1 MKTDFKFSNL
11 LGTVYRRGNLLFS
24 PDGTHLYS
32 PVGNRV
38 TVFNLVEYA
47 AVHQVLSLPEFLDT
61 DRLSSNKSYT
71 LPFAHRKNISRIGL
85 TPQGNLLLTVD
96 EDGQAILTIVN
107 RRVAIYHFSF
117 KSAVTALSFSPS
129 GRYFAVGL
137 GRKLEVWH
145 VPSTP
150 DAHPDGELEFA
161 PFVKHHTHTGH
172 YDDVHHIEWSSDS
185 RFFISASKDLTARI
199 WSLTREE
206 GFVPTVLSGH
216 RQAVVG
222 AYFSKD
228 QETIYTVSR
237 DGAVFDWQYV
247 GSKRDDD
254 EMEEEK
260 EDDLR
265 WRIVNKHYFL
275 QNNTRL
281 KCAAFHADSNLLVAG
296 FSNGIFGLYEMPDFN
311 QIHTLS
317 ISQNDI
323 DFVTI
328 NKSGEWLAFGAAKLG
343 QLLVWEWQ
351 SESYILKQQGHF
363 DSMNSLV
370 YSPDGQRIITTA
382 DDGKIKVWDIE
393 SGFCIVTFTEHTS
406 GVTACEFAKK
416 GNVLFTSSL
425 DGSIR
430 AWDLIRYR
438 NFRTFTAPSR
448 LSWSCMAVDPSG
460 EVVAAGSLDSF
471 DIHIWSVQTGQLLDQ
486 LAGHEGP
493 VSSLAFAPNGNLL
506 VSGSWDRTARI
517 WSVFDRTQTSEPLQ
531 LQADV
536 LDIAIRPD
544 STQLA
549 ISTLDGQL
557 TFWSLAEAEQVA
569 GLDGRRDVSGGRK
582 IGDRRTA
589 ANVSGTKSYNSIR
602 YSTDGSCLLAAGNS
616 KYICLYSVTTMVLL
630 KKFTVSVNLSL
641 SGTQEFLNSRLL
653 TEAGPRGELDEQGE
667 ASDREDRIDKSL
679 PGSKRGG
686 DPSARKNAPAVRVS
700 GVAFSP
706 AGTAFCAASTEGLLI
721 YSLDNTLAFDPFDLN
736 MEITPAA
743 TLSVLETEKDYLK
756 ALVMAF
762 RLNEAGLIKRVF
774 QAVPHRDIGLVVEEM
789 PVVYVPRLLRFVAAQ
804 TEQSPHIEFCLLWIK
819 ALVDKHGAWLA
830 ANRAKVDVE
839 LRVVARAVA
848 RMRDE
853 IRRLADENVY
863 MVSYLLGQASKKN
876 DAAAGA
882 AVGLSS
888 DKLLGMDDHDAKDPK
903 LLTSGDKGLSLDDIM
918 HENESE
924 EEWIGVE

>member
-11 LGTVYRRGNLLFS
+11 LGTVYSRGNLVFS
-24 PDGTHLYS
+24 PDGTDLFS

-38 TVFNLVEYA
+38 TVFNLV
-47 AVHQVLSLPEFLDT
+47 D
-61 DRLSSNKSYT
+61 NKSYT
-71 LPFAHRKNISRIGL
+71 LPFAHRKNIARIGL
-85 TPQGNLLLTVD
+85 TPQGNLLLTID
-96 EDGQAILTIVN
+96 EDGQAILTNIA
-107 RRVAIYHFSF
+107 RRIAIYNFSF
-117 KSAVTALSFSPS
+117 KAAPTALAFSPS

-172 YDDVHHIEWSSDS
+172 FDEVRHIEWSSDS
-185 RFFISASKDLTARI
+185 RFFLSASKDLTARV
-199 WSLTREE
+199 WSLNQEE
-206 GFVPTVLSGH
+206 GFMPTVLSGH

-228 QETIYTVSR
+228 QETIYTISK
-237 DGAVFDWQYV
+237 DGAIFDWKYV
-247 GSKRDDD
+247 APKRDDD
-254 EMEEEK
+254 EMADEDEEK
-260 EDDLR
+260 DMR
-265 WRIVNKHYFL
+265 WRIVNKHYFM
-275 QNNTRL
+275 QNNTSLR
-281 KCAAFHADSNLLVAG
+281 CAAYHADSNLLVAG

-311 QIHTLS
+311 MIHTLS

-328 NKSGEWLAFGAAKLG
+328 NKTGEWLAFGASKLG

-406 GVTACEFAKK
+406 GVTACEFTKK

-438 NFRTFTAPSR
+438 NFRTFTAPTR

-493 VSSLAFAPNGNLL
+493 VSSLAFSPNGNTL

-517 WSVFDRTQTSEPLQ
+517 WSIFDRTQTSEPLQ

-544 STQLA
+544 STQFA
-549 ISTLDGQL
+549 VSTLDGQL
-557 TFWSLAEAEQVA
+557 TFWNMTEALQVS

-582 IGDRRTA
+582 VGDRRTA
-589 ANVSGTKSYNSIR
+589 ANVAGTKAYSSIK
-602 YSTDGSCLLAAGNS
+602 YSADGSCLLAGGNS

-641 SGTQEFLNSRLL
+641 SGTQEFLNSKLL
-653 TEAGPRGELDEQGE
+653 TEAGPQGELDNQGE

-679 PGSKRGG
+679 PGSKRG
-686 DPSARKNAPAVRVS
+686 DPSSRKNMPEVRVS

-721 YSLDNTLAFDPFDLN
+721 YSLDNVLQFDPFDLN

-743 TLSVLETEKDYLK
+743 TLAVLEDEKDYLK

-774 QAVPHRDIGLVVEEM
+774 QAIPHPNIALVVEEL
-789 PVVYVPRLLRFVAAQ
+789 PVVYVPRLLRFVAAE

-819 ALVDKHGAWLA
+819 ALVDKHGAWLT
-830 ANRAKVDVE
+830 ANRGKIDME
-839 LRVVARAVA
+839 LRVVNRAVT

-853 IRRLADENVY
+853 IRKLADENVY
-863 MVSYLLGQASKKN
+863 MVDYLLGQAETKAATEKG
-876 DAAAGA
+876 DAFTKSLNGEN
-882 AVGLSS
+882 GTN
-888 DKLLGMDDHDAKDPK
+888 
-903 LLTSGDKGLSLDDIM
+903 LLTSGQEGATVADLMSEG
-918 HENESE
+918 ESE

>member
-1 MKTDFKFSNL
+1 MTTDN
-11 LGTVYRRGNLLFS
+11 
-24 PDGTHLYS
+24 DC
-32 PVGNRV
+32 
-38 TVFNLVEYA
+38 
-47 AVHQVLSLPEFLDT
+47 
-61 DRLSSNKSYT
+61 SNKSYT
-71 LPFAHRKNISRIGL
+71 LPFAHRKNIARIGL
-85 TPQGNLLLTVD
+85 TPQGNLLLTID
-96 EDGQAILTIVN
+96 EDGQAILTNIA
-107 RRVAIYHFSF
+107 RRIAIYNFSF
-117 KSAVTALSFSPS
+117 KSAPTALSFSPS

-172 YDDVHHIEWSSDS
+172 FDEVRHIEWSSDS
-185 RFFISASKDLTARI
+185 RFFLSASKDLTARV
-199 WSLTREE
+199 WSLNQEE
-206 GFVPTVLSGH
+206 GFIPTVLSGH
-216 RQAVVG
+216 RQGVVG

-228 QETIYTVSR
+228 QETIYTISK
-237 DGAVFDWQYV
+237 DGAVFDWKYV
-247 GSKRDDD
+247 ASKRDDD
-254 EMEEEK
+254 EMDDEEQEK
-260 EDDLR
+260 DLR
-265 WRIVNKHYFL
+265 WRIVNKHYFM
-275 QNNTRL
+275 QNNAHL
-281 KCAAFHADSNLLVAG
+281 KCAAYHADSNLLVAG

-311 QIHTLS
+311 MIHTLS

-328 NKSGEWLAFGAAKLG
+328 NKTGEWLAFGASKLG

-370 YSPDGQRIITTA
+370 YTPDGQRIITTA

-406 GVTACEFAKK
+406 GVTACEFTKK

-438 NFRTFTAPSR
+438 NFRTFTAPTR

-493 VSSLAFAPNGNLL
+493 VSSLAFAPNGNTL

-517 WSVFDRTQTSEPLQ
+517 WSIFDRTQTSEPLQ

-544 STQLA
+544 STQFA

-557 TFWSLAEAEQVA
+557 TFWNMTEALQVS

-589 ANVSGTKSYNSIR
+589 ANVAGTKAYNSIK
-602 YSTDGSCLLAAGNS
+602 YSADGSCLLAGGNS

-641 SGTQEFLNSRLL
+641 SGTQEFLNSKLL
-653 TEAGPRGELDEQGE
+653 TEAGPQGELDDQGE

-679 PGSKRGG
+679 PGSKRG
-686 DPSARKNAPAVRVS
+686 DPSSRKNMPEVRVS

-721 YSLDNTLAFDPFDLN
+721 YSLDNVLQFDPFDLN

-743 TLSVLETEKDYLK
+743 TLAVLEDEKDYLK

-774 QAVPHRDIGLVVEEM
+774 QAIPYQDIPLVVEEM
-789 PVVYVPRLLRFVAAQ
+789 PVVYVPRLLRFVAAEM
-804 TEQSPHIEFCLLWIK
+804 EQSPHIEFCLLWIK
-819 ALVDKHGAWLA
+819 ALVDKHGAWLT
-830 ANRAKVDVE
+830 ANRGKIDME
-839 LRVVARAVA
+839 LRVVNRAVT

-853 IRRLADENVY
+853 IRKLADENVY
-863 MVSYLLGQASKKN
+863 MVDYLLGQAETK
-876 DAAAGA
+876 DAAHEGKALT
-882 AVGLSS
+882 LS
-888 DKLLGMDDHDAKDPK
+888 LNGENGTG
-903 LLTSGDKGLSLDDIM
+903 LLTAGQEGVTVADLVSEG
-918 HENESE
+918 ESE

>member
-11 LGTVYRRGNLLFS
+11 LGTVYCQGNLLFS
-24 PDGTHLYS
+24 PDGTHLFS

-38 TVFNLVEYA
+38 TVFNLV
-47 AVHQVLSLPEFLDT
+47 D
-61 DRLSSNKSYT
+61 NKSFT
-71 LPFAHRKNISRIGL
+71 LPFAHRKNISRLGL
-85 TPQGNLLLTVD
+85 TPQGNLLLSVD
-96 EDGQAILTIVN
+96 EDGHAILTNVP
-107 RRVAIYHFSF
+107 RRVALYHFSF
-117 KSAVTALSFSPS
+117 KARVTALSFSPS
-129 GRYFAVGL
+129 GRFFAAGL

-150 DAHPDGELEFA
+150 DSNAEGELEFA
-161 PFVKHHTHTGH
+161 PFVRHHTHTGH
-172 YDDVHHIEWSSDS
+172 FDDVRHIEWSNDS
-185 RFFISASKDLTARI
+185 RFFLSSSKDLTTRI
-199 WSLTREE
+199 WSLDSEE
-206 GFVPTVLSGH
+206 GFTPTTLSGH
-216 RQAVVG
+216 KQAVVG
-222 AYFSKD
+222 AWFSKD
-228 QETIYTVSR
+228 QETIYTVSK
-237 DGAVFDWQYV
+237 DGAVFDWQYTGRPNRDQDEMRDV
-247 GSKRDDD
+247 DDD
-254 EMEEEK
+254 EDM
-260 EDDLR
+260 R
-265 WRIVNKHYFL
+265 WRIVNRHYFH
-275 QNNTRL
+275 QNNASLR
-281 KCAAFHADSNLLVAG
+281 CAAYHPESNLLVAG

-311 QIHTLS
+311 MIHTLS
-317 ISQNDI
+317 ISQNEI

-328 NKSGEWLAFGAAKLG
+328 NKSGEWLAFGASRLG

-438 NFRTFTAPSR
+438 NFRTFTAPTR
-448 LSWSCMAVDPSG
+448 LSFSCMAVDPSG
-460 EVVAAGSLDSF
+460 EVVAAGSIDSF

-486 LAGHEGP
+486 LSGHEGP
-493 VSSLAFAPNGNLL
+493 VSALAFAPDGGLL

-517 WSVFDRTQTSEPLQ
+517 WSIFNRTQTSEPLQ

-536 LDIAIRPD
+536 LNIAFRPD
-544 STQLA
+544 SLQVA

-557 TFWSLAEAEQVA
+557 SFWSVSEGEQTS
-569 GLDGRRDVSGGRK
+569 GIDGRRDVSGGRK
-582 IGDRRTA
+582 MTDRRTA
-589 ANVSGTKSYNSIR
+589 ANVAGTKSFNTIR
-602 YSTDGSCLLAAGNS
+602 YSTDGSCVLAGGNS

-641 SGTQEFLNSRLL
+641 SGTQEFLNSKLL
-653 TEAGPRGELDEQGE
+653 TEAGPEGLIDDQGD
-667 ASDREDRIDKSL
+667 ASDREDRVDKSL
-679 PGSKRGG
+679 PGSKRG
-686 DPSARKNAPAVRVS
+686 DPSARKKWLEVRVT

-706 AGTAFCAASTEGLLI
+706 TGTAFCAASTEGLLV
-721 YSLDNTLAFDPFDLN
+721 YSLDNVLQFDPFDLN
-736 MEITPAA
+736 MEITPAS
-743 TLSVLETEKDYLK
+743 TLAVLDQEKDYLK

-774 QAVPHRDIGLVVEEM
+774 QAVPHTDIPLVVEHF
-789 PVVYVPRLLRFVAAQ
+789 PIVYVPRLLRFVAAQ

-819 ALVDKHGAWLA
+819 ALVDKHGAWLT
-830 ANRAKVDVE
+830 ANRGKVDVE
-839 LRVVARAVA
+839 LRVVARAVS

-863 MVSYLLGQASKKN
+863 MVDYLLGQAGTSKQEPKSLGW
-876 DAAAGA
+876 DLTAAFGT
-882 AVGLSS
+882 
-888 DKLLGMDDHDAKDPK
+888 KQ
-903 LLTSGDKGLSLDDIM
+903 LTANEKGLGLDDTATPVVVD
-918 HENESE
+918 EDD
-924 EEWIGVE
+924 WIGLE